1 MEEFINPFSASAAD
15 DEHDESGQRERS
27 WVQSAGAVAHNS
39 HQPDSPPTPPV
50 IARYD
55 VVGDCQSRG
64 LYLSSRQG

>member
-1 MEEFINPFSASAAD
+1 MEELINPFSTPAAD
-15 DEHDESGQRERS
+15 EDDECGQRERS

-39 HQPDSPPTPPV
+39 QQPDSPPTPPI

-55 VVGDCQSRG
+55 IVGDCQSRG